1 MASKISLREDLA
13 SALRQRK
20 NAIARG
26 KSKRKD
32 QDMVRAA
39 IGSIET
45 FLNSYPYAT
54 DERVRDW
61 CRANVGK
68 VSIVVIGS
76 NQRQLSRLLMD
87 ELKPRITSDA
97 A

>member
-1 MASKISLREDLA
+1 MTSPSNLRAELA

-20 NAIARG
+20 NAIERG

-39 IGSIET
+39 MGSIKT
-45 FLNSYPYAT
+45 FLNSYPYAS
-54 DERVRDW
+54 DERVREW

-76 NQRQLSRLLMD
+76 TQRQLARLLMD
-87 ELKPRITSDA
+87 ELQPRITSDA